1 MLEIV
6 FICVILFPD
15 IIIRYLPD
23 NGLFIYWDE
32 LLFIII
38 FIILV
43 VKLINYRT
51 KKGTLIFFLTLISII
66 IVGLI
71 GNTIFRYQPS
81 ANAIVRDIVGF
92 LKFPLTLFALCELNL
107 TKKLASTFYKI
118 IPFLKIIVAIIF
130 ILGIISVFVNIGL
143 SQLEYRHGIH
153 PYMFLFSHPTYLTT
167 SAIMILLAFNAAKD
181 CTLSDEVMLLGT
193 LVLGM
198 RTRGFIFVAIYVFIK
213 YGRHWFKRAKVL
225 YWYIIF
231 CLIMAVSYNKLM
243 LYASYSTSPRETLY
257 MGSLSLMKICMP
269 IGSGFGTFASHL
281 SAKMI
286 SGVYSVVHI
295 SGFYNDNGTVS
306 AAIGDAGYSYYM
318 GQFGIIGLGLIVFL
332 SLFLVRLTKEGVN
345 KNNVFSINM
354 MWFMIGISLITE
366 TILVNDGVEIAV
378 LLAIIC
384 KLSIMAQQRQ
394 CNHRRVKTK
403 FRIR

>member
-1 MLEIV
+1 M
-6 FICVILFPD
+6 
-15 IIIRYLPD
+15 
-23 NGLFIYWDE
+23 
-32 LLFIII
+32 
-38 FIILV
+38 
-43 VKLINYRT
+43 
-51 KKGTLIFFLTLISII
+51 S
-66 IVGLI
+66 
-71 GNTIFRYQPS
+71 
-81 ANAIVRDIVGF
+81 
-92 LKFPLTLFALCELNL
+92 
-107 TKKLASTFYKI
+107 
-118 IPFLKIIVAIIF
+118 
-130 ILGIISVFVNIGL
+130 
-143 SQLEYRHGIH
+143 
-153 PYMFLFSHPTYLTT
+153 
-167 SAIMILLAFNAAKD
+167 
-181 CTLSDEVMLLGT
+181 
-193 LVLGM
+193 
-198 RTRGFIFVAIYVFIK
+198 TRGFIFVAIYVFIK

>member
-15 IIIRYLPD
+15 IIIRYLPN
-23 NGLFIYWDE
+23 NGFFNYWDE

-38 FIILV
+38 FIV
-43 VKLINYRT
+43 LIIRLTNSRI
-51 KKGTLIFFLTLISII
+51 KKDALIFFLTLISII
-66 IVGLI
+66 IVGLM
-71 GNTIFRYQPS
+71 GNIIFGYQLS
-81 ANAIVRDIVGF
+81 ANAIIRDIVGF

-107 TKKLASTFYKI
+107 TRKLASVFYRI
-118 IPFLKIIVAIIF
+118 IPFLKLIIAIIF
-130 ILGIISVFVNIGL
+130 IFGIISMFFNIGL

-167 SAIMILLAFNAAKD
+167 FAMMILLALNAAKD
-181 CTLSDEVMLLGT
+181 CTLIDEIMLLGT

-198 RTRGFIFVAIYVFIK
+198 RTRGFIFVAIYVFVK
-213 YGRHWFKRAKVL
+213 YGRSWFKRLKVL

-257 MGSLSLMKICMP
+257 MGGLKLMNICMP

-281 SAKMI
+281 SAKMM
-286 SGVYSVVHI
+286 SGVYNTIHI
-295 SGFYNDNGTVS
+295 TGFYNENGTVS
-306 AAIGDAGYSYYM
+306 AAIGDAGYPYYM
-318 GQFGIIGLGLIVFL
+318 AQFGIIGLGLIIIL
-332 SLFLVRLTKEGVN
+332 LLFLIGLTKEGI
-345 KNNVFSINM
+345 NNENTFSLNM
-354 MWFMIGISLITE
+354 MWLMIGISLITE

-378 LLAIIC
+378 LMAIIC
-384 KLSIMAQQRQ
+384 KLSLMTQQEQ
-394 CNHRRVKTK
+394 YNHRRVKIK
-403 FRIR
+403 YRIR